1 MASRD
6 VPEKSRTLTDIISD
20 FLNGKPTQPERR
32 APPPAQ
38 AQPAPPPPVASAP
51 PAGQLAPVPPAA
63 IDRPQQNSRT
73 RPDGSVLEGPVPPGD
88 IPGGTLEGPVPPGD
102 VGAQN
107 TRPQGGRQK
116 TLLDI
121 INGN

>member
-1 MASRD
+1 MAARD
-6 VPEKSRTLTDIISD
+6 VPERGRTLTDIISD
-20 FLNGKPTQPERR
+20 FLNGTPSKPERR
-32 APPPAQ
+32 VPPPAANQ
-38 AQPAPPPPVASAP
+38 PPPVVNSQP
-51 PAGQLAPVPPAA
+51 APVPPAA
-63 IDRPQQNSRT
+63 IDRSQPNVRP

>member
-1 MASRD
+1 MAARD
-6 VPEKSRTLTDIISD
+6 VPEHGRTLTDIISD
-20 FLNGKPTQPERR
+20 FLNGTPSKPERR
-32 APPPAQ
+32 VPAPAQ
-38 AQPAPPPPVASAP
+38 TQPATQPPPVANTP
-51 PAGQLAPVPPAA
+51 PAPVPPAP
-63 IDRPQQNSRT
+63 IDRSQANVRP

>member
-1 MASRD
+1 MAARD
-6 VPEKSRTLTDIISD
+6 VPERGRTLTDIISD
-20 FLNGKPTQPERR
+20 FLNGTPSKPERR
-32 APPPAQ
+32 VPPTAQ
-38 AQPAPPPPVASAP
+38 TQPATQPPVANTP
-51 PAGQLAPVPPAA
+51 PAPVPPAQINQPA
-63 IDRPQQNSRT
+63 ANARP

-88 IPGGTLEGPVPPGD
+88 IPGSTLEGPVPPGD